1 VSEHWKA
8 VHFVGV
14 GGSGMSPLA
23 EILLRHGT
31 RVSGSDL
38 KASSVT
44 EHLESLGLEFHHGH
58 APEHVGAVDVVVRS
72 SAVRP
77 SNPEIREAER
87 RDIPVILRGAL
98 LAELMTARQ
107 GVAVAGA
114 HGKTTTTAML
124 GLVLDRAGLDPTV
137 VIGGRFAAFG
147 SHARVGLSELLVA
160 EADESD
166 RSFLWLRPSVAIV
179 TNIDR
184 EHLESYGSF
193 DDLTRAF
200 ARFAAS
206 VPNDG
211 TAVLC
216 VDDPHVLAIAE
227 SIAAPVVSYGIDN
240 RRATIGA
247 TDVTVAGYG
256 SKATV
261 VRRSTDGGDAE
272 LLGTITLQ
280 VPGRHNVLNALAV
293 VAAAAHLGVE
303 FPAIAAALFEFGGA
317 ERRFE
322 RKGEARGRIVV
333 DDYGHHPTEI
343 VAVLTAARATGAR
356 RILCVFQPHRYSR
369 TAQLLREFG
378 PALALADEVV
388 LTDIYAAGE
397 DPIPGITIDVLAD
410 DVRKSA
416 AGPVHVVARI
426 HDVPAAV
433 ARWSRPGDL
442 VITLGAGSIG
452 AVAER
457 ILEEIRTCP

>member
-1 VSEHWKA
+1 
-8 VHFVGV
+8 
-14 GGSGMSPLA
+14 MSPLA

-44 EHLESLGLEFHHGH
+44 AHLESLGLEFHEGH
-58 APEHVGAVDVVVRS
+58 AAEHVGAVDVVVRS
-72 SAVRP
+72 SAIRP

-87 RDIPVILRGAL
+87 REIPVILRGAL
-98 LAELMTARQ
+98 LAELMATRQ

-147 SHARVGLSELLVA
+147 SHARVGQSRLLVA

-166 RSFLWLRPSVAIV
+166 RSFLWLRPYIAIV
-179 TNIDR
+179 TNIDH
-184 EHLESYGSF
+184 EHLESYGNF

-200 ARFAAS
+200 ARFAES
-206 VPNDG
+206 IPGDG
-211 TAVLC
+211 AAVLC
-216 VDDPHVLAIAE
+216 ADDPHVLALAE
-227 SIAAPVVSYGIDN
+227 TIAAPVVSYGIDN
-240 RRATIGA
+240 RRAAIGA
-247 TDVTVAGYG
+247 SDITVAGYG
-256 SKATV
+256 SKAIA
-261 VRRSTDGGDAE
+261 VRRMADGHEA
-272 LLGTITLQ
+272 LLGTIALQ

-293 VAAAAHLGVE
+293 VAAASHLGVG
-303 FPAIAAALFEFGGA
+303 FSTIAAALSEFRGA

-322 RKGEARGRIVV
+322 RKGEANGRVVV

-343 VAVLTAARATGAR
+343 AAVLRAARDSGAR
-356 RILCVFQPHRYSR
+356 RIVCVFQPHRYSR
-369 TAQLLREFG
+369 TAHLLHEFG
-378 PALALADEVV
+378 PALALADEIV

-397 DPIPGITIDVLAD
+397 DPVPGATIEALANE
-410 DVRKSA
+410 VRKSVP
-416 AGPVHVVARI
+416 GPVHVI
-426 HDVPAAV
+426 HRLEDLPAAV

-452 AVAER
+452 TVADR
-457 ILEEIRTCP
+457 ILEEVRTCQ

>member
-1 VSEHWKA
+1 
-8 VHFVGV
+8 
-14 GGSGMSPLA
+14 MSPLA

-44 EHLESLGLEFHHGH
+44 AHLETLGLEFHEGH
-58 APEHVGAVDVVVRS
+58 AAEHVGDVEVVVRS

-98 LAELMTARQ
+98 LADLMATRQ

-147 SHARVGLSELLVA
+147 SHARVGQSALLIA

-166 RSFLWLRPSVAIV
+166 RSFLWLRPQVAIV

-193 DDLTRAF
+193 DDLTQAF
-200 ARFAAS
+200 ARFAES
-206 VPNDG
+206 VPTSG
-211 TAVLC
+211 AAILC
-216 VDDPHVLAIAE
+216 IDDAHVRSLAATID
-227 SIAAPVVSYGIDN
+227 APVVSYGIDEP
-240 RRATIGA
+240 AA
-247 TDVTVAGYG
+247 DVAVTDAIVAGYG

-261 VRRSTDGGDAE
+261 VRRGHDGRE
-272 LLGTITLQ
+272 TVLGALTLQ

-293 VAAAAHLGVE
+293 VAAARHLGVS
-303 FPAIAAALFEFGGA
+303 FSVIAAALSEFRGA

-322 RKGEARGRIVV
+322 RKGEVNGRVVV

-343 VAVLTAARATGAR
+343 AAVLRAARTTGAR

-369 TAQLLREFG
+369 TAHLLREFG
-378 PALALADEVV
+378 PALAIADEVV
-388 LTDIYAAGE
+388 LTDIYPAGE
-397 DPIPGITIDVLAD
+397 DPIPGVTIDALAD
-410 DVRKSA
+410 EIRKSVK
-416 AGPVHVVARI
+416 GPVHVVSRLD
-426 HDVPAAV
+426 DVPAAV
-433 ARWSRPGDL
+433 ARWSQRGDL

-452 AVAER
+452 AAGAR
-457 ILEEIRTCP
+457 ILEEVRACR